1 MRIAMS
7 LLRQCAWV
15 WEHCT
20 RNPNEGEF
28 RLSEVLQG
36 LHGNKCYESAPGII
50 IEDMGLCEHWDV
62 FISTFAGDG
71 GLLGFSKKTWE
82 TRMEF
87 GNFRFSYRLDN
98 IFDVTSGF
106 CKLNCPSMRQKVRFC
121 AKGGERW
128 AVLPEVK
135 KTKAKTPSNSP
146 RGERKKK
153 AATKT
158 KAIVKP
164 MPAAKPLTLAEQL
177 RQALLARMAA

>member
-1 MRIAMS
+1 MNEINNKIALS

-20 RNPNEGEF
+20 RNANEGSF

-36 LHGNKCYESAPGII
+36 LHGNKRYESAPGII
-50 IEDMGLCEHWDV
+50 IEDMGLCKHWDV
-62 FISTFAGDG
+62 FISTFAGNG

-106 CKLNCPSMRQKVRFC
+106 CKLNCPSMGQKVRFC

-128 AVLPEVK
+128 AELPELPK
-135 KTKAKTPSNSP
+135 
-146 RGERKKK
+146 RKKK
-153 AATKT
+153 TTKP
-158 KAIVKP
+158 KAKAKVKP
-164 MPAAKPLTLAEQL
+164 MPSAKPLTLAEQL
-177 RQALLARMAA
+177 RQALLARLAA

>member
-1 MRIAMS
+1 MNEINNKIALS

-20 RNPNEGEF
+20 RNANEGSF

-36 LHGNKCYESAPGII
+36 LHGNKRYESAPGII
-50 IEDMGLCEHWDV
+50 I
-62 FISTFAGDG
+62 STFAGNG

-106 CKLNCPSMRQKVRFC
+106 CKLNCPSMGQKVRFC

-128 AVLPEVK
+128 AELPELPKRK
-135 KTKAKTPSNSP
+135 KTTKPKAKA
-146 RGERKKK
+146 K
-153 AATKT
+153 
-158 KAIVKP
+158 VKP
-164 MPAAKPLTLAEQL
+164 MPSAKPLTLAEQL
-177 RQALLARMAA
+177 RKALLARMAA